1 MQERFTKKC
10 VKVVKAK
17 SAKVQGA
24 RAYARGKREDFRD
37 VKSGDFSC
45 VEKVRPTL
53 WAILRYDDIAKKNLH
68 ENDRPA
74 DEMVGGCR
82 TIR

>member
-1 MQERFTKKC
+1 MCEGCESKKC
-10 VKVVKAK
+10 KNA
-17 SAKVQGA
+17 GCA
-24 RAYARGKREDFRD
+24 RVREGKREDFRD
-37 VKSGDFSC
+37 VKGGDFSC

-53 WAILRYDDIAKKNLH
+53 WAILRYDDIAKKNQH

>member
-1 MQERFTKKC
+1 MQERFTKKR

-17 SAKVQGA
+17 STKVQGA

-37 VKSGDFSC
+37 VKGEDFSC
-45 VEKVRPTL
+45 VEKVCSTL
-53 WAILRYDDIAKKNLH
+53 WVIVRCDDIAKKNLR